1 MPWEQIETVWGN
13 TSKHLAWSSPQA
25 GSQTIHA
32 HTRAN
37 LAAAQDLK
45 KQLQQ
50 IAALERGGRPESYTV
65 ANGRVGPLTF
75 AQAAEAAIKHGGGS
89 PATRCRPTSTT

>member
-1 MPWEQIETVWGN
+1 MAEELDTPWEHFEIVWGN
-13 TSKHLAWSSPQA
+13 TGKHLAWSSPQA

-45 KQLQQ
+45 KKLQE
-50 IAALERGGRPESYTV
+50 IAALELGGRPESYTV
-65 ANGRVGPLTF
+65 SNGRSDG
-75 AQAAEAAIKHGGGS
+75 
-89 PATRCRPTSTT
+89 